1 MIPKQ
6 ILNKKFRGIM
16 VLAVSQE
23 TFKEEVLNASTPVL
37 VNFWAP
43 WCGLCR
49 LINPMLIKCQS
60 ECGTEVKLVSINA
73 DENLKL
79 ANAYRLTTLPT
90 VIVFAGGKVLHR
102 LDKFRS
108 RDDLRVAAADLQM
121 TLDAITSYSY
131 TA

>member
-1 MIPKQ
+1 MIPKR

-16 VLAVSQE
+16 VLAVTE
-23 TFKEEVLNASTPVL
+23 KTFKEEVLTASTPVV

-60 ECGTEVKLVSINA
+60 ECGAEIKLVSINA

-79 ANAYRLTTLPT
+79 ANTYRLTTLPT

-102 LDKFRS
+102 LDKFRN
-108 RDDLRVAAADLQM
+108 RDDLRIAADDLQM